1 VSEGSESIIPA
12 TTSPNYELPLG
23 FDAFERA
30 LQRGHGRAYL
40 HAIGHDTPA
49 NLLVHALTHNLRY
62 DRQCEEAAQDWYVAM
77 ASHHPD
83 ASSIFEQVIAWAEG
97 SKHSDHKHYM
107 AGTLARMHRDG
118 NPQALRA
125 LYTLTSNPDTEYS
138 PPVPGMKELI
148 EIEGE
153 NGIGHVLRT
162 LASAVAETRVEPWMI
177 QHCFA
182 QISDEFAKE
191 CVEKLAA
198 MTALDIAFK
207 PLLDTMHGFHDES
220 QKEYDRGTEPNETT
234 LESLSRFSDQQRRD
248 TPASLVIELVRKAP
262 DDNHGSSVQRWA
274 RFAPRDA
281 LDEIISETLVEN
293 DPHRIHKYLR
303 AFTERSPLHRYDQR
317 FAGWLDHPLE
327 KLRWTAHHALATCPD
342 PRVRELA
349 LQRTAPHE
357 VAWGSIR
364 MLQSTYQPG
373 DHRAIESALYIPDD
387 PDILHGIGFSLL
399 NVFGQ
404 NATPESLGSML
415 YVYEHGPCMNCRGK
429 AISIMDTAGVLPA
442 WVREESH
449 FDADPQIRKEVS
461 GSEAIPTSV
470 E

>member
-1 VSEGSESIIPA
+1 MSEGSAAVIPGTA
-12 TTSPNYELPLG
+12 SPSYELPLSY
-23 FDAFERA
+23 DAVQRA
-30 LQRGHGRAYL
+30 LQRGQGRAYL
-40 HAIGHDTPA
+40 HAIRHDIPA
-49 NLLVHALTHNLRY
+49 DLLVHALTHNLRY

-83 ASSIFEQVIAWAEG
+83 ASIIFEQIIAWAEG

-107 AGTLARMHRDG
+107 AGTLARMHRVG

-138 PPVPGMKELI
+138 PPVPGMEELI
-148 EIEGE
+148 KIEGDRGLE
-153 NGIGHVLRT
+153 YVLRT

-182 QISDEFAKE
+182 QISDEFEKE

-198 MTALDIAFK
+198 MTAIDVAFK
-207 PLLDTMHGFHDES
+207 PLLDTMRGFQDGS
-220 QKEYDRGTEPNETT
+220 QKEYDRETERTETT

-262 DDNHGSSVQRWA
+262 DDNHGSSVLRWA
-274 RFAPRDA
+274 QFAPRNA

-293 DPHRIHKYLR
+293 NPHRIHKYLR
-303 AFTERSPLHRYDQR
+303 AFSERSPLHRYDQR

-342 PRVRELA
+342 PRVRELS
-349 LQRTAPHE
+349 LQRLTSEE

-364 MLQSTYQPG
+364 LLQSTYQPG
-373 DHRAIESALYIPDD
+373 DHRAIESALFLPDD
-387 PDILHGIGFSLL
+387 IHTMHDIGFSLL
-399 NVFGQ
+399 DMFTKNTSRD
-404 NATPESLGSML
+404 ALGSML
-415 YVYEHGPCMNCRGK
+415 FVYEHGPCMNCRLR
-429 AISIMDTAGVLPA
+429 AVRVMQSAGVLPG
-442 WVREESH
+442 WVSEEAR
-449 FDADPQIRKEVS
+449 FDADSGIRECVS
-461 GSEAIPTSV
+461 GSEAIPTEV
-470 E
+470 G